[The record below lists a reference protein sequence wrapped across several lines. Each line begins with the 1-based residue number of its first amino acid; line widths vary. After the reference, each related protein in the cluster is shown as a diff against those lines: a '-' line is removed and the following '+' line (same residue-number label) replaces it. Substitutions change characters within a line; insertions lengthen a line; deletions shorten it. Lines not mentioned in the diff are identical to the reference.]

1 MSIQSINSNISRTN
15 KEINDLEKKIVQ
27 ESKKIHD
34 LEKRINQVSNTI
46 NPRISESNLKS
57 KNNDIERKKS
67 DKVKL
72 EIAISNLLTKKTDKN
87 NKLMDYKEQLRKE
100 LEREEKKKKLE
111 DEKERKKIEADDKK
125 RQKEELTHQKKV
137 QQENERERKRIQ
149 TQELAH
155 ERKIQQEQL
164 RHQDKILKIIQA
176 QSTIQNI
183 PPLIQIKSETE
194 TIEYD
199 IFLSHASED
208 KTDFVKPL
216 ALKLQELGFKVWYDE
231 FTLKVGDSLR
241 KKIDEGLK
249 NSRYGTIV
257 ISESFIKKNWTAY
270 ELDSMVAKE
279 MNGHKMILPI
289 WHKVS
294 KDDVINFSPNLAD
307 KVALNSS
314 LNSIEEIADLL
325 AEVLKND

>member
-1 MSIQSINSNISRTN
+1 MSIQSINSNITRTR
-15 KEINDLEKKIVQ
+15 KKINDFEKKIVQ

-34 LEKRINQVSNTI
+34 LEKKINQVKNSI
-46 NPRISESNLKS
+46 NPRLSESSLKS
-57 KNNDIERKKS
+57 KTNEIERKQSEKI
-67 DKVKL
+67 KL
-72 EIAISNLLTKKTDKN
+72 EIKISDLSTKKTDKS
-87 NKLMDYKEQLRKE
+87 NKLLAYKEQLRKE
-100 LEREEKKKKLE
+100 LEREQKKQKVE
-111 DEKERKKIEADDKK
+111 DERERKKIEANNKK
-125 RQKEELTHQKKV
+125 RQKEEL
-137 QQENERERKRIQ
+137 
-149 TQELAH
+149 AH
-155 ERKIQQEQL
+155 KRKIQQEQL
-164 RHQDKILKIIQA
+164 RHQDKILKTIQA
-176 QSTIQNI
+176 QSNIQNN
-183 PPLIQIKSETE
+183 PLGIQIKSKTE

-216 ALKLQELGFKVWYDE
+216 AIKLQELGFKVWYDE

-257 ISESFIKKNWTAY
+257 ISESFIKKDWTAY
-270 ELDSMVAKE
+270 ELDSMVARE

-314 LNSIEEIADLL
+314 LNSIEEIANQL
-325 AEVLKND
+325 AEVLRSN

>member
-1 MSIQSINSNISRTN
+1 MSIQSINNNISRTR
-15 KEINDLEKKIVQ
+15 KEISDLEKKIVQ

-34 LEKRINQVSNTI
+34 LSKRINYVNNSI
-46 NPRISESNLKS
+46 NSRLSESSLKS
-57 KNNDIERKKS
+57 KINEIERKQS
-67 DKVKL
+67 EKVKL
-72 EIAISNLLTKKTDKN
+72 EIKVSDLLTKKTDKS
-87 NKLMDYKEQLRKE
+87 NKLLSYNEQLRKE
-100 LEREEKKKKLE
+100 VEKEQKKQKVE
-111 DEKERKKIEADDKK
+111 DERERKKIEADDKK
-125 RQKEELTHQKKV
+125 KQKEELAHQKK
-137 QQENERERKRIQ
+137 IQ
-149 TQELAH
+149 AQELAH
-155 ERKIQQEQL
+155 ERKIQQER
-164 RHQDKILKIIQA
+164 RHHEDKILK
-176 QSTIQNI
+176 TIQEQSNI
-183 PPLIQIKSETE
+183 QNNSPRILESETE
-194 TIEYD
+194 TIQYD

-249 NSRYGTIV
+249 NSRYGTII
-257 ISESFIKKNWTAY
+257 ISESFIKKDWTGY
-270 ELDSMVAKE
+270 ELDSMVARE

-314 LNSIEEIADLL
+314 LYSIEEIANKL
-325 AEVLKND
+325 AEVLKSN